1 MKAKIMLVSVL
12 TALSTFGSS
21 CIREGFLIPVNLT
34 IDQCYPLNAGP
45 AGSFSAIYTIP
56 LTSLLDETFRGNIKA
71 VRFYDIKVSTVGSY
85 TGTVVAHLYL
95 SNTKLLD
102 IGQGANNATP
112 IPWPT
117 LLTPQSLLGSSPYVH
132 ASPSGVT
139 VLVNQLNSLINDES
153 ASVTLQATW
162 TTAGANVPSGL
173 SICFQILAQADAE
186 LNASGDGVAP

>member
-12 TALSTFGSS
+12 AALSTLGSS

-45 AGSFSAIYTIP
+45 AGSFSATYTIP
-56 LTSLLDETFRGNIKA
+56 LASLLDETFRGNIKG

-102 IGQGANNATP
+102 IGQGGEKYGDFVHGE
-112 IPWPT
+112 
-117 LLTPQSLLGSSPYVH
+117 LLFL
-132 ASPSGVT
+132 
-139 VLVNQLNSLINDES
+139 EM
-153 ASVTLQATW
+153 
-162 TTAGANVPSGL
+162 
-173 SICFQILAQADAE
+173 CFLRRK
-186 LNASGDGVAP
+186 LHRTKRR